1 MLSWLSLRCGGA
13 GWSATIQLGRAMAC
27 ATRFRGGQRRGKRG
41 SGVWTCGGRVGSV
54 RMACFTHLI
63 PLPWRLEPGHGTA
76 GGAQRGAQ
84 WPVPRAFAA
93 DRGVA
98 NVVPVFGLVAVKWDV
113 CAWPASP
120 SQRRPWHLEPGRGTA
135 GTWCTEGRG
144 GGSACFG
151 HKRLQRWRR
160 SINSASGSR
169 AFA

>member
-76 GGAQRGAQ
+76 SSAPSAGGGKRL
-84 WPVPRAFAA
+84 PRTQNAEKAAAA
-93 DRGVA
+93 DEQCFWFPR
-98 NVVPVFGLVAVKWDV
+98 V
-113 CAWPASP
+113 CLATS
-120 SQRRPWHLEPGRGTA
+120 RVI
-135 GTWCTEGRG
+135 
-144 GGSACFG
+144 AC
-151 HKRLQRWRR
+151 
-160 SINSASGSR
+160 S
-169 AFA
+169 